1 MGKVVGEDVEAD
13 AAWVRCNR
21 VPDRA
26 SEELFIVWY
35 HMRVVMV
42 DGQGEGGVGGAR
54 VQVGLP
60 VVRVEWV
67 EGRIRWGQSHLLLL
81 PLRPTSPSP

>member
-1 MGKVVGEDVEAD
+1 
-13 AAWVRCNR
+13 
-21 VPDRA
+21 
-26 SEELFIVWY
+26 
-35 HMRVVMV
+35 MRVVMV

-67 EGRIRWGQSHLLLL
+67 EGRIRWGQSAIKI
-81 PLRPTSPSP
+81 